1 MYERVYLSTSI
12 LVWSLTSRGS
22 LSGHTRYNMFAYVTY
37 DVAERFLQLRVLLTA
52 SFDFCRNRQYVSILF
67 YQSVH
72 LHFFIYNFSCTYIV
86 YFDFCSQL
94 TSSSRI
100 PKIDLASAMGKSAI
114 YSIQKRRER
123 NELLVHDG
131 SSSESSESDDTIVPP
146 DGGWGWM
153 VVLSSF
159 MIHVIAD
166 GIVYSFGVFL
176 MEFVVYFKSGRSAA
190 SLIGALQPAVTF
202 TVGKW

>member
-1 MYERVYLSTSI
+1 MLPTMLQNDFFSLGCYLQPA
-12 LVWSLTSRGS
+12 LTFVE
-22 LSGHTRYNMFAYVTY
+22 TANMFLY
-37 DVAERFLQLRVLLTA
+37 F
-52 SFDFCRNRQYVSILF
+52 SIKVF
-67 YQSVH
+67 IYI
-72 LHFFIYNFSCTYIV
+72 FFIYNFSCTYIV
-86 YFDFCSQL
+86 YFDFCSHL